1 MICEG
6 LTLIVAHKCRIRHE
20 LEFRGGFQDVLSG
33 GDARTMGPKCY
44 SSIATETY
52 EVFLEDGPNV
62 GQAASLPKRI
72 PTLAS
77 RFPSR
82 IGQKQ
87 QNGQIGCLSQCLRHH
102 DRMALNTRLHEVHPG
117 K

>member
-1 MICEG
+1 
-6 LTLIVAHKCRIRHE
+6 
-20 LEFRGGFQDVLSG
+20 
-33 GDARTMGPKCY
+33 MGPKCY

-77 RFPSR
+77 KLPNRTCGNDPPSR
-82 IGQKQ
+82 
-87 QNGQIGCLSQCLRHH
+87 
-102 DRMALNTRLHEVHPG
+102 
-117 K
+117 